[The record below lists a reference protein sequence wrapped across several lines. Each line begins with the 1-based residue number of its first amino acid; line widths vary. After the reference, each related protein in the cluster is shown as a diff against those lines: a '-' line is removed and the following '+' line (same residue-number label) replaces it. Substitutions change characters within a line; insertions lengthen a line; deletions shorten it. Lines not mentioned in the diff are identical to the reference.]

1 MAAQIF
7 YTSYVNRQHSRLPFY
22 ASLRLHMFSS
32 FHLFSS
38 FHMFSSFL
46 YQLRPKI
53 WNTVPLE
60 LHRGPTTVLINREL
74 KTFLLTKFIKNK
86 SLSMIFLI
94 FNSSNSGFLILIL
107 KMRQLK
113 KFEHSNKNATM
124 WTGENETKTR
134 KYFASFCLRRGTIY
148 FKNARGLT

>member
-1 MAAQIF
+1 
-7 YTSYVNRQHSRLPFY
+7 
-22 ASLRLHMFSS
+22 
-32 FHLFSS
+32 
-38 FHMFSSFL
+38 MFSSFL

-94 FNSSNSGFLILIL
+94 FNSSNSGFLIFNFENASV
-107 KMRQLK
+107 K
-113 KFEHSNKNATM
+113 KIRAFE
-124 WTGENETKTR
+124 
-134 KYFASFCLRRGTIY
+134 
-148 FKNARGLT
+148 